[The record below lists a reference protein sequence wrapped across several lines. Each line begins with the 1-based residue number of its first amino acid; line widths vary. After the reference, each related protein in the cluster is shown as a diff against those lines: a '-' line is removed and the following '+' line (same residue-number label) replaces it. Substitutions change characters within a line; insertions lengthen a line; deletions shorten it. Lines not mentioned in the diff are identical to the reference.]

1 MHSQLFRTSV
11 SRIPLFCHHCRN
23 ILLVIALSSRHDLK
37 SESKA
42 IKHINNS
49 AEARIGPICSA
60 IYKGSRVRGRF
71 LGNSLMP
78 RDRAITPERIWQN
91 RWIPQL

>member
-1 MHSQLFRTSV
+1 MPSQLFRTSV

-23 ILLVIALSSRHDLK
+23 ILLVIALGGRHDLK
-37 SESKA
+37 PESKA

-49 AEARIGPICSA
+49 AEARVARFAQRFIEALASEA
-60 IYKGSRVRGRF
+60 RF
-71 LGNSLMP
+71 LGNSLHAA
-78 RDRAITPERIWQN
+78 RSGDNAERIWQN